1 MIQGFCRWLLYKK
14 LGWTKCVTVAHPDKF
29 IICLAPHTSNWDF
42 IIGQLYAQAEG
53 FKINFLM
60 KREWFF
66 WPLGVIFRSLGGIPV
81 WRSKHTSMT
90 DNLAETA
97 KTKDSF
103 KLCIT
108 PEGTRSPN
116 TEWKKG
122 FYFIAL
128 KAEIPILLYGVDYE
142 KKKIYVTGI
151 DIVNDTIELERVKKQ
166 GSKLVRIKTDHILNN
181 IDKPNTEVM
190 VVDRRTD
197 KYLTEYYL
205 TLPYGLKLEKIPQ
218 VSSSTL
224 NTVITRDLTIR
235 LGENGKESK
244 EKYFANVAGDFS
256 ASSYKAADMIKV
268 ADEGMGYVLDIV
280 GNLVWERGRVSASA
294 KAEDVDVDYVYDED
308 DSVHSAIRLFLT
320 AKGIYI
326 STEDLNKKGTIM
338 DILRSQSEISPI
350 NLTGVDFDNILYYIA
365 KGSPVIAMQD
375 GKTAVLLTAYTPQ
388 KIEIMNAKTGKKSQM
403 ERKEAEKMFKAA
415 GNVYISALN

>member
-14 LGWTKCVTVAHPDKF
+14 LGWTKCITVAHPDKF

-142 KKKIYVTGI
+142 KKKIVCTDSFTPSGNI
-151 DIVNDTIELERVKKQ
+151 NEDMPK
-166 GSKLVRIKTDHILNN
+166 IK
-181 IDKPNTEVM
+181 
-190 VVDRRTD
+190 
-197 KYLTEYYL
+197 
-205 TLPYGLKLEKIPQ
+205 
-218 VSSSTL
+218 S
-224 NTVITRDLTIR
+224 
-235 LGENGKESK
+235 
-244 EKYFANVAGDFS
+244 YFKDF
-256 ASSYKAADMIKV
+256 K
-268 ADEGMGYVLDIV
+268 
-280 GNLVWERGRVSASA
+280 
-294 KAEDVDVDYVYDED
+294 
-308 DSVHSAIRLFLT
+308 
-320 AKGIYI
+320 
-326 STEDLNKKGTIM
+326 
-338 DILRSQSEISPI
+338 
-350 NLTGVDFDNILYYIA
+350 
-365 KGSPVIAMQD
+365 
-375 GKTAVLLTAYTPQ
+375 
-388 KIEIMNAKTGKKSQM
+388 GKKP
-403 ERKEAEKMFKAA
+403 ENFA
-415 GNVYISALN
+415 Y